1 MAILK
6 RGYAMLI
13 RGGDAEISGALASGI
28 MAVRGDPSVT
38 AYGPRHLPC
47 KGRLGEAKPL
57 ETDQIQVVK
66 TDLDIQRAADLLRV
80 AMHPEP
86 VDYAGKVFDAEM
98 AYGESLYEP
107 SVLKRMADRI
117 TFGVA
122 VVVMAFEA
130 FTRWEERK
138 WRN

>member
-1 MAILK
+1 MAVVK

-13 RGGDAEISGALASGI
+13 RGGDAEISGALAEGI
-28 MAVRGDPSVT
+28 VRGRGCPIPPSG
-38 AYGPRHLPC
+38 YFPIEMG
-47 KGRLGEAKPL
+47 KQGEAKPL

-107 SVLKRMADRI
+107 GVLKRMADRI

-138 WRN
+138 WRS

>member
-1 MAILK
+1 
-6 RGYAMLI
+6 MLI

-28 MAVRGDPSVT
+28 MAVRGTEDLIRLDAERRSTFPN
-38 AYGPRHLPC
+38 G
-47 KGRLGEAKPL
+47 GRLGEAKPL

-86 VDYAGKVFDAEM
+86 VDYAGKMFDAEM

-107 SVLKRMADRI
+107 GVLKRMADRI

-122 VVVMAFEA
+122 VVVMAFES

-138 WRN
+138 WRS